1 MPDIPKWRR
10 YLRFWRQDPERDVD
24 DELRTHLEL
33 RVADLQQL
41 GLTPAEARRQALDEF
56 GDLETTRNGLY
67 EIERRVSQQRARF
80 LSTVVNGLMMER
92 ALPADGVRLDA
103 ETATLRLA
111 VCAVLAAPAAEETP

>member
-41 GLTPAEARRQALDEF
+41 GLTLAEARRQALAREA
-56 GDLETTRNGLY
+56 
-67 EIERRVSQQRARF
+67 QQVALARHS
-80 LSTVVNGLMMER
+80 LPALASATAEVYER
-92 ALPADGVRLDA
+92 ALRPRRRASD
-103 ETATLRLA
+103 
-111 VCAVLAAPAAEETP
+111 APAPASQVRT